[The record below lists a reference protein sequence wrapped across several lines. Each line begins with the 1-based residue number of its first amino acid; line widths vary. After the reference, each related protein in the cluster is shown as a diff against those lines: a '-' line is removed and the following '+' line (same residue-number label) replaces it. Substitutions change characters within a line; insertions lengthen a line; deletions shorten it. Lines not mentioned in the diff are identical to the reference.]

1 MLHWQLDC
9 QTESQADPYRFVWFH
24 TSSKARFLI
33 HTWSRLSLPCLIAV
47 SVRTHF
53 CFILTAKRHHS
64 IMSTRKEYGV
74 DKRAQEAA
82 QFYVECNKNPN
93 TKLKIPAAMRAK
105 GYSDDDAAARTL
117 QAQVCRAAEK
127 I

>member
-1 MLHWQLDC
+1 
-9 QTESQADPYRFVWFH
+9 
-24 TSSKARFLI
+24 
-33 HTWSRLSLPCLIAV
+33 
-47 SVRTHF
+47 
-53 CFILTAKRHHS
+53 
-64 IMSTRKEYGV
+64 MSTRKEYGV

-105 GYSDDDAAARTL
+105 GYSDDDAADRTL

-127 I
+127 IETEQTTASVSVTPPAPARESNSTSTRSNVPHACATIPA